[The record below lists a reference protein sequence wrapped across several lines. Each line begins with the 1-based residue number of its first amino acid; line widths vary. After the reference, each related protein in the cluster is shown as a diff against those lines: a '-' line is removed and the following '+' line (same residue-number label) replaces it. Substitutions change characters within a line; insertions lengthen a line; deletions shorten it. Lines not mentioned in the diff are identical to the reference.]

1 MTAYYSNAGTV
12 HSGAGRVTIGNFMKN
27 NAPISNGTFGN
38 ISSAFQQKLSVAT
51 SHKEDEEAEI
61 VESQIDWFEQTRM
74 DLKKKN
80 RYANSN
86 LHEVFN
92 YEEKLAKH
100 LEQKRDKKKTPT
112 GIAAPSIG
120 GKKIVIA
127 SSIKVNEKSV
137 SGAT

>member
-1 MTAYYSNAGTV
+1 MTAYYSNTGTV
-12 HSGAGRVTIGNFMKN
+12 HSNGRAAIGNFMKN

-38 ISSAFQQKLSVAT
+38 ISSAFQQRLSVAST
-51 SHKEDEEAEI
+51 LKEDDEAEM
-61 VESQIDWFEQTRM
+61 VETQIGWFEQTRM

-100 LEQKRDKKKTPT
+100 IEEKKRDKKK
-112 GIAAPSIG
+112 
-120 GKKIVIA
+120 
-127 SSIKVNEKSV
+127 
-137 SGAT
+137 

>member
-1 MTAYYSNAGTV
+1 MTAYYSNTGTMRTT
-12 HSGAGRVTIGNFMKN
+12 GRAPIGNFMK

-38 ISSAFQQKLSVAT
+38 ISSAFQQRLSVAST
-51 SHKEDEEAEI
+51 NKQEDEEAEM

-80 RYANSN
+80 RYANTN

-100 LEQKRDKKKTPT
+100 IEEKK
-112 GIAAPSIG
+112 
-120 GKKIVIA
+120 
-127 SSIKVNEKSV
+127 N
-137 SGAT
+137 

>member
-1 MTAYYSNAGTV
+1 MTAYYSNTGTV
-12 HSGAGRVTIGNFMKN
+12 RTNGRVAIGNFMKN

-38 ISSAFQQKLSVAT
+38 ISSAFQQRLSVAST
-51 SHKEDEEAEI
+51 HKQEDEEAEM

-100 LEQKRDKKKTPT
+100 IEEKKN
-112 GIAAPSIG
+112 
-120 GKKIVIA
+120 KKNA
-127 SSIKVNEKSV
+127 L
-137 SGAT
+137 